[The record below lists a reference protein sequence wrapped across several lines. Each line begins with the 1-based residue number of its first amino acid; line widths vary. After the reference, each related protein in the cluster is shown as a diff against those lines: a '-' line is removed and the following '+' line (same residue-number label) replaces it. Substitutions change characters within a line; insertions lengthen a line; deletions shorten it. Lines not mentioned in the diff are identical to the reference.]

1 LFISLAG
8 DHEELIEALPTSPT
22 AVISRPVTQTSR
34 TEHWRR
40 LLRTA
45 SARKFIVQKSDE
57 VYLAKVFDS
66 AEACMADSVT
76 DRMRRLQ
83 PLRDLLQEVS
93 TGSIGE
99 YFLGDEEPA
108 TEPDIMADVLYGRV
122 LHGDYHR
129 WIRSERRQST
139 GWEVSTAFFWL
150 NEAEGLI
157 AATRK
162 VVLDGIE
169 LGHIDLNSS

>member
-1 LFISLAG
+1 
-8 DHEELIEALPTSPT
+8 
-22 AVISRPVTQTSR
+22 
-34 TEHWRR
+34 
-40 LLRTA
+40 
-45 SARKFIVQKSDE
+45 
-57 VYLAKVFDS
+57 
-66 AEACMADSVT
+66 MADSVK
-76 DRMRRLQ
+76 DRARRLQ
-83 PLRDLLQEVS
+83 PLRDVLQEVS

-99 YFLGDEEPA
+99 YVLGDEAPV
-108 TEPDIMADVLYGRV
+108 TEPDILVDVLYGRV
-122 LHGDYHR
+122 LHGDYQR

-162 VVLDGIE
+162 VLLDGIE